1 MTSVGCLQ
9 MPLSADHDVPQPRVL
24 VQVVDALVGDELGG
38 HRGCRRLVQGPQDGE
53 YVGPS
58 SHPTPSGALEPLP
71 ADRGQ
76 EEHAT
81 TPLHVPMDSKTRGG
95 AVDATAGAPPLLP
108 PTSTQK

>member
-24 VQVVDALVGDELGG
+24 VQIVDALVGDELGG

-58 SHPTPSGALEPLP
+58 
-71 ADRGQ
+71 
-76 EEHAT
+76 
-81 TPLHVPMDSKTRGG
+81 
-95 AVDATAGAPPLLP
+95 
-108 PTSTQK
+108 